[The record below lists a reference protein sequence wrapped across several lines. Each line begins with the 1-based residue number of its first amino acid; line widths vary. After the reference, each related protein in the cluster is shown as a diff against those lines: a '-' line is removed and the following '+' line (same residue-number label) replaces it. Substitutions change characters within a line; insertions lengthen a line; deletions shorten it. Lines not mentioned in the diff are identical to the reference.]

1 MSVLKSKV
9 PHKTEEEA
17 EDRQYYHPKVKAAL
31 VFWAWGWGLLVD
43 LSDQTVDYTVVSYVV
58 ILESV
63 GVIAQILSIEDE
75 PHQFILRKFGG
86 KMVSTN
92 INLKKLRIKVISYH
106 CILYF
111 ILVMFLYQKAL
122 ILQVLKS

>member
-1 MSVLKSKV
+1 MSVLKSQV
-9 PHKTEEEA
+9 PHKTEEKT

-31 VFWAWGWGLLVD
+31 VFLAWGWGLLVD
-43 LSDQTVDYTVVSYVV
+43 LSDQAVNYTVVSNVV

-75 PHQFILRKFGG
+75 PHQFILRKFCG

-92 INLKKLRIKVISYH
+92 IYEKKIKFKNQSNKLL
-106 CILYF
+106 LY
-111 ILVMFLYQKAL
+111 I
-122 ILQVLKS
+122 I